1 MNPTTSAVRAGARR
15 GWIEFRNSLR
25 APEDLTYY
33 LVGTTIF
40 LVVMWFNRDNEVEGT
55 GISLALLLLPGVL
68 AFTTMFSASYG
79 LASAVA
85 AEREDGTLLRA
96 KSVPHGMRG
105 YVTGQTVR
113 SSLEVAFNVVVLTVP
128 ATVVVPRLWSA
139 TDAGDVLLLAAA
151 LVLGLAACLPIGFAV
166 GSVFRSPR
174 AVGGWGM
181 LVMAALVF
189 VSGVFVPASQLPGW
203 AQLLGQLTP
212 MYWMGHLM
220 RQAVL
225 PEGVVVIEIG
235 ETWRTVEAFGVLG
248 LWALVGILLA
258 PVLLRRMARR
268 ESGSVVAAGREKQLQ
283 RV

>member
-55 GISLALLLLPGVL
+55 GITVALLLLPGVL

-113 SSLEVAFNVVVLTVP
+113 SSLEVTFNVVVLTVP
-128 ATVVVPRLWSA
+128 ATLIVPRLWSA
-139 TDAGDVLLLAAA
+139 TDAADVLLLAAA
-151 LVLGLAACLPIGFAV
+151 LALGLAACLPIGFAV

-181 LVMAALVF
+181 LVMAGLVF
-189 VSGVFVPASQLPGW
+189 VAGVFVPATQLPGW
-203 AQLLGQLTP
+203 AQVLGQLTP

-225 PEGVVVIEIG
+225 PEGVVVVEIG
-235 ETWRTVEAFGVLG
+235 ETWRTAEAFGVLG

>member
-1 MNPTTSAVRAGARR
+1 MSPTTSAVRAGARR

-33 LVGTTIF
+33 LIGTTIF
-40 LVVMWFNRDNEVEGT
+40 LVVLWFNRDNEVEGA
-55 GISLALLLLPGVL
+55 GISVALLLLPGVL

-85 AEREDGTLLRA
+85 TEREDGTLLRA

-113 SSLEVAFNVVVLTVP
+113 ASLEVAFNVVILTVP
-128 ATVVVPRLWSA
+128 ATLVVPRLWSA
-139 TDAGDVLLLAAA
+139 TGPADVLLLAAA
-151 LVLGLAACLPIGFAV
+151 LALGLAACLPIGFAV

-181 LVMAALVF
+181 LVMAGLVF
-189 VSGVFVPASQLPGW
+189 VSGVFVPVTQLPGW
-203 AQLLGQLTP
+203 AQALGQLTP

-225 PEGVVVIEIG
+225 PEGVVVIEVG
-235 ETWRTVEAFGVLG
+235 ETWRTAEAFAVLG
-248 LWALVGILLA
+248 VWALVGVLLA